1 MSEYIYE
8 SPDACE
14 ESKPRRDTDGDIYA
28 NVAVYRRHTVQDS
41 PTVQKAGPFKLAVVC
56 LVLLSVVLLT
66 VILGLCVKSHTERD
80 ELQTQICNLE
90 VMLKQ
95 YAVNITLDPYT
106 AFRKLLLSADRKQ
119 VSYGSHMNQ
128 NDPGNPKRFSRVSSV
143 LAAEGFTSGRF
154 YYEVQVRGKTSWV
167 LGVVR
172 ESIKK
177 KETVV
182 LSPAHGYWGIRMEN
196 KRVHL
201 SLSVP
206 LTLEQNPQRVGVFV
220 DYKAGEVSFYDAD
233 SWNQIYSYRGVVFNE
248 PIYPYFNPRATY
260 GGRNSSPLIITTP
273 VPCEKQPKV

>member
-1 MSEYIYE
+1 MLPSVKHGITANFTTYHIITESE
-8 SPDACE
+8 
-14 ESKPRRDTDGDIYA
+14 
-28 NVAVYRRHTVQDS
+28 
-41 PTVQKAGPFKLAVVC
+41 
-56 LVLLSVVLLT
+56 LT
-66 VILGLCVKSHTERD
+66 LKKH
-80 ELQTQICNLE
+80 LQTAFSQTFNNICFSL
-90 VMLKQ
+90 L
-95 YAVNITLDPYT
+95 AVNITLDPYT